1 MILYGNNVLIRKNIY
16 CLIFAKDSLVN
27 FKNIEPIYCLF
38 EKGIFIIHDYEVK
51 LFSPSFRA
59 YVLEK
64 KNSPEMYQMQ
74 KKFQQNSSW
83 QSFRT
88 PVLIILLGIAMFIF
102 FTQEQTFQKLT
113 AIVAG
118 VSSVLSLLLK
128 FFVDGGSLVLQKIIL
143 IPYSKKLLL

>member
-1 MILYGNNVLIRKNIY
+1 
-16 CLIFAKDSLVN
+16 
-27 FKNIEPIYCLF
+27 
-38 EKGIFIIHDYEVK
+38 
-51 LFSPSFRA
+51 
-59 YVLEK
+59 VLEK

-128 FFVDGGSLVLQKIIL
+128 FFVDGGSPGVA
-143 IPYSKKLLL
+143 KK